1 MYNDPWG
8 LLIAVI
14 KEVYTLIR
22 DGEVSWG
29 TYFLITSDSITAI
42 VFLYFLRGIDIGL
55 YQRLIYD
62 KLFLKTYY
70 SSKNKLKGT
79 LYCL

>member
-1 MYNDPWG
+1 
-8 LLIAVI
+8 VI

-29 TYFLITSDSITAI
+29 TYFSITSDSITAI

-55 YQRLIYD
+55 Y
-62 KLFLKTYY
+62 
-70 SSKNKLKGT
+70 
-79 LYCL
+79 